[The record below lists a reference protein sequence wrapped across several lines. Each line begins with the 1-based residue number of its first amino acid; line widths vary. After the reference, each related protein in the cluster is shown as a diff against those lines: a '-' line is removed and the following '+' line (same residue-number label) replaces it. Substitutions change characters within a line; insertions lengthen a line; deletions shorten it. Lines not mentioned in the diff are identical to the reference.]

1 MFLWRYAIL
10 AAVFVYN
17 ITTAGWYSKEQS
29 WATPCELI
37 YGEPFPDSSVVMPFG
52 CAALILLPK
61 HKRKKLGPRCI
72 LVVFLNYRVFLSLGT
87 FLDRN
92 APRGLKMAI

>member
-10 AAVFVYN
+10 AAVFVCN
-17 ITTAGWYSKEQS
+17 ITAGWYSKEQL
-29 WATPCELI
+29 WATPYELI

-72 LVVFLNYRVFLSLGT
+72 LVVFLHYAT
-87 FLDRN
+87 QH
-92 APRGLKMAI
+92 PT